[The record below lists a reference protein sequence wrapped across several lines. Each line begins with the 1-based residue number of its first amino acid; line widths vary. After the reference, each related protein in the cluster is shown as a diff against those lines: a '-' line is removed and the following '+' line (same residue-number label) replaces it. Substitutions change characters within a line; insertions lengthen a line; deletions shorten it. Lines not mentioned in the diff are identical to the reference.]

1 MKNGRLRFFN
11 LVKQMREAQ
20 KEYFKTRS
28 MQALDNSRKLE
39 REVDK
44 YIKAGDDYLN
54 QQTMLFEDKN

>member
-1 MKNGRLRFFN
+1 MNNGRLRFFN
-11 LVKQMREAQ
+11 LVKQMHEAQ

-54 QQTMLFEDKN
+54 QQTTLFDKL